1 MHCTRYRVYFLY
13 KFKRYLNCYFVPEVM
28 GSHGTLCSVF
38 KEDENVVYSYIGDPQ
53 IGADENS
60 QLCVY
65 VGEVSSHILISNNI
79 DRPTEHSLPL
89 TKLTNLS
96 SEWKVG

>member
-1 MHCTRYRVYFLY
+1 MLMFVFTQHACTVQCTLYRVYFLY

-65 VGEVSSHILISNNI
+65 VGEVSSHILIIYS
-79 DRPTEHSLPL
+79 RQ
-89 TKLTNLS
+89 TNRALS
-96 SEWKVG
+96 SSD